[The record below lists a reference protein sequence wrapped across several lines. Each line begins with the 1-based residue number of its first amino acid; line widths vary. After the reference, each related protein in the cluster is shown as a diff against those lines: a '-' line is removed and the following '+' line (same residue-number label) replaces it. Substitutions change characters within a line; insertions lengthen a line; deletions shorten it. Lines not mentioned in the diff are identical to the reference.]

1 MRRSAATSSTGCAT
15 CRASDFEVFVYH
27 LLPGVDAL
35 AQRLARD
42 VEHFRHLPW
51 WRPSQLAPRIRADAL
66 DVLVYPELGMGT
78 VPFALASLRLAPLQ
92 CAGWGHPVTTGLPNV
107 DVFLSSAAMEPPDA
121 QDHYSERL
129 VTLPGIGTR
138 YAAPAVP
145 ASANARGARPARRRA
160 APAVPAIALQDPS
173 GQRRAV
179 RCGPGAPCRRRASCW
194 FEGRDPALTAAF
206 RRRLEQAGVA
216 AERTCALPQCGHD
229 DFLRINA
236 ACDVMLDTLR
246 WSGGNTSLDALACG
260 LPLVTLPGRFMRGR
274 QSAGMLELMGIH
286 ELVAADAARLR
297 AHRGPPRAGPALARR
312 DRRAHPRRAS
322 APLRRSGADRGAR
335 AVPATLVRGR

>member
-1 MRRSAATSSTGCAT
+1 MPPGLAQLEAELPSRAAALAPERLLDELRWSNFLLAYQGEDDRALQVRYGALAAGILAAGAPEWMRPRPARVRTGSRVRVGFVATFFRDAT
-15 CRASDFEVFVYH
+15 IGRYFEHWVRGLPRSDFEVFVYH

-145 ASANARGARPARRRA
+145 PSATRAELGLPDGDA
-160 APAVPAIALQDPS
+160 APSLPAVALQDPS
-173 GQRRAV
+173 GQRCAV
-179 RCGPGAPCRRRASCW
+179 RCRAGRRAGGAP
-194 FEGRDPALTAAF
+194 
-206 RRRLEQAGVA
+206 RLV
-216 AERTCALPQCGHD
+216 P
-229 DFLRINA
+229 
-236 ACDVMLDTLR
+236 
-246 WSGGNTSLDALACG
+246 
-260 LPLVTLPGRFMRGR
+260 
-274 QSAGMLELMGIH
+274 
-286 ELVAADAARLR
+286 
-297 AHRGPPRAGPALARR
+297 
-312 DRRAHPRRAS
+312 
-322 APLRRSGADRGAR
+322 RGAIR
-335 AVPATLVRGR
+335 R